1 MSADR
6 TGCGKGASVT
16 READVVVIGGGIVG
30 CATAYYLARRGVRS
44 LLLERGEVAGQ
55 QSGRN
60 WGFVRQQGRDPRE
73 VPLMVEA
80 NRMWRGL
87 EAELGAGIDWVQG
100 GNLALAVS
108 EERMGLFE
116 QWLEVARQ
124 HGMDTRLVRRR
135 ELDQIVPGMR
145 GDWVGGMYTPSDGHA
160 EPVKATEAFARA
172 ATAHGAE
179 LRTRCA
185 VERILVRAGAVMG
198 VLTADGEIRTSRVV
212 CAAGAASMPLLRSVG
227 LSLPQRLVR
236 ATVARTTP
244 APPITPAGVWG
255 PGVAFRQRPDG
266 RLNLAAGGATDHD
279 VTLESLRHLRLF
291 LPNYW
296 KNRKLFRFHVGA
308 PLWRDFHRR
317 LPGAAPQ
324 PELDGGGEP
333 VPNPDKVRRSLEE
346 FRRLFP
352 ALPGL
357 AIERSWAGYIDT
369 TPDVVPV
376 LGGVPAPGGLIV
388 ATGFSGHGFGMGP
401 IAGRLVTEI
410 IVDGK
415 PSLDLHG
422 FRFTRFAEGALPA
435 PRSVL

>member
-1 MSADR
+1 
-6 TGCGKGASVT
+6 
-16 READVVVIGGGIVG
+16 
-30 CATAYYLARRGVRS
+30 
-44 LLLERGEVAGQ
+44 
-55 QSGRN
+55 
-60 WGFVRQQGRDPRE
+60 
-73 VPLMVEA
+73 
-80 NRMWRGL
+80 
-87 EAELGAGIDWVQG
+87 
-100 GNLALAVS
+100 
-108 EERMGLFE
+108 MGLFE

-124 HGMDTRLVRRR
+124 HGMDTRLVRAPRSQPDRARHAGRLGRR
-135 ELDQIVPGMR
+135 N
-145 GDWVGGMYTPSDGHA
+145 YTPSDGHA
-160 EPVKATEAFARA
+160 EPTKATAAFARA
-172 ATAHGAE
+172 AAAHGA
-179 LRTRCA
+179 RAADGCA
-185 VERILVRAGAVMG
+185 VERVLVRAGTVSG
-198 VLTADGEIRTSRVV
+198 VLTAQGEIWTGADRLTPPGRVDADPPILRT
-212 CAAGAASMPLLRSVG
+212 LG

-244 APPITPAGVWG
+244 APPITRAGVWG

-308 PLWRDFHRR
+308 PLWRDLGRR
-317 LPGAAPQ
+317 VPGAAPR

-376 LGGVPAPGGLIV
+376 LGSVPSLGGLIV
-388 ATGFSGHGFGMGP
+388 ATGFSGHGFAMGP
-401 IAGRLVTEI
+401 IAGRLVTEL

>member
-1 MSADR
+1 M
-6 TGCGKGASVT
+6 T
-16 READVVVIGGGIVG
+16 READVVIIGGGIVG
-30 CATAYYLARRGVRS
+30 CATAYYLARRGVRP
-44 LLLERGEVAGQ
+44 LLLERGEVGSQ

-80 NRMWRGL
+80 NRMWRTL

-100 GNLALAVS
+100 GNLALAVT

-135 ELDQIVPGMR
+135 DLDQIVPGMQ

-160 EPVKATEAFARA
+160 EPTKVTEAFARA
-172 ATAHGAE
+172 AAAHGAE
-179 LRTRCA
+179 LRTGCA
-185 VERILVRAGAVMG
+185 VERVLVRADAVSG
-198 VLTADGEIRTSRVV
+198 VLTERGEIRTERVV
-212 CAAGAASMPLLRSVG
+212 CAAGAASMPILRTLG
-227 LSLPQRLVR
+227 LNLPQRLVR

-244 APPITPAGVWG
+244 APPITRAGVWG

-308 PLWRDFHRR
+308 PLWRDLRR
-317 LPGAAPQ
+317 RVPGAAPR

-333 VPNPDKVRRSLEE
+333 VPNPDKVRRSLDE

-376 LGGVPAPGGLIV
+376 LGNVPALDGLIL
-388 ATGFSGHGFGMGP
+388 ATGFSGHGFAMGP
-401 IAGRLVTEI
+401 IAGRLVTEL
-410 IVDGK
+410 IVDAK

-422 FRFTRFAEGALPA
+422 FRFTRFAEGARPA
-435 PRSVL
+435 ARSVL